1 MWNHRK
7 VADAAALEKVPP
19 GVSPDQ
25 AQAWC
30 NFVLWTP
37 DRVVDDCELRVGTLR
52 KEAPPGRAE
61 GHIEARTPWS
71 GNNLVSYR
79 FEVVGQHRRL
89 RVKEFLYDWAFP
101 ALDQP
106 CLWKSRTRAVP
117 LDERYVLWFGVDYL
131 GHQAAAAR
139 IARTTVELS
148 VLEGEFTDQEI
159 LDLYRALR
167 PADPVGASAIA
178 DTSFAALS
186 YWARRKDAVNL
197 VVPVG
202 LWKFRRGEH
211 ASQWE
216 TGDAA
221 AALVGEWGLPS
232 SLGDLWLDSAARMED
247 GMGRLEIEAVYV
259 GGPDRGAELRLI
271 AQRPGG
277 GNLRVPA
284 DEEPHPGER
293 ASLRVH
299 DVDVQLGW
307 IDERYGPFQAVA
319 ADHAGGLEFTL
330 LSGTGVGLDR
340 TWFLAAVRELLDR
353 GGR

>member
-1 MWNHRK
+1 MLAVHRSGGG
-7 VADAAALEKVPP
+7 AGNSESRGGIP
-19 GVSPDQ
+19 
-25 AQAWC
+25 
-30 NFVLWTP
+30 
-37 DRVVDDCELRVGTLR
+37 DDCELRVGTLR

-79 FEVVGQHRRL
+79 FEVVGSGRRL

-101 ALDQP
+101 ALDLP

-117 LDERYVLWFGVDYL
+117 LDPRYVLWFGVDYL
-131 GHQAAAAR
+131 GNQAAAAR
-139 IARTTVELS
+139 LGRTTVELS
-148 VLEGEFTDQEI
+148 VLEGEFTEQEVV
-159 LDLYRALR
+159 DLFRAFR
-167 PADPVGASAIA
+167 PADPVAASAIA
-178 DTSFAALS
+178 DTPFSALS

-197 VVPVG
+197 IVPVG

-211 ASQWE
+211 SSEWE
-216 TGDAA
+216 AGDAA
-221 AALVGEWGLPS
+221 VALVGEWGLS
-232 SLGDLWLDSAARMED
+232 ASLGDLRLDSAARMKD
-247 GMGRLEIEAVYV
+247 GKGRQEIEAVYV

-277 GNLRVPA
+277 GNLHVPA

-293 ASLRVH
+293 TNLRVD

-307 IDERYGPFQAVA
+307 IDERYGPFQAVSA
-319 ADHAGGLEFTL
+319 AGGLEFTL

-340 TWFLAAVRELLDR
+340 TWFLGAVRELLDR
-353 GGR
+353 DGR